1 MEGVYM
7 LIPCVYLLMRVLM
20 VLVSACN
27 ELPMQLL
34 VIFALGL
41 PSGVLAQPPRRCAS
55 VGFPPL
61 HGHASSSV
69 DGEWVVGRELPR
81 YSHSTCPMI
90 QSFEHKQQRHASD
103 EYRLQPAGC
112 ELPAWDLATV
122 STFLASM
129 AGKTL
134 LFAGDSITG
143 YWWVSFVC
151 MLHQLVPS
159 VEHDQ
164 NMKSRG
170 GTMWCA
176 SG

>member
-1 MEGVYM
+1 
-7 LIPCVYLLMRVLM
+7 
-20 VLVSACN
+20 
-27 ELPMQLL
+27 
-34 VIFALGL
+34 
-41 PSGVLAQPPRRCAS
+41 
-55 VGFPPL
+55 
-61 HGHASSSV
+61 
-69 DGEWVVGRELPR
+69 
-81 YSHSTCPMI
+81 MI

-122 STFLASM
+122 SKFLASM

-151 MLHQLVPS
+151 MLHELVPS